1 MPRTNNKT
9 QGRVIKSSTVDIQ
22 NLWDRT
28 NNNDTT
34 MTLRRRVKR
43 NPLVAKY
50 DGKSRT
56 DLMKDANRLEK
67 LAKKSEKLAKKSL
80 KQAKKEKDAQETLTR
95 QHVRSIADMLISTLN
110 NCQDPVL
117 RDDMILDVVCHMAS
131 SLKSNQQ
138 VTDAYVDA
146 TILLEDS

>member
-22 NLWDRT
+22 NLWERT
-28 NNNDTT
+28 NNNGTT

-67 LAKKSEKLAKKSL
+67 LAKKSL

-95 QHVRSIADMLISTLN
+95 QHVISIADMLISTLN
-110 NCQDPVL
+110 NCQDSVL

>member
-1 MPRTNNKT
+1 MPRTNKKT
-9 QGRVIKSSTVDIQ
+9 QGRVIKSNTVDIQ
-22 NLWDRT
+22 NLWERT
-28 NNNDTT
+28 NNNGTT

-50 DGKSRT
+50 DGKSRI
-56 DLMKDANRLEK
+56 DLMKDANRL
-67 LAKKSEKLAKKSL
+67 EKLAKKSL

>member
-1 MPRTNNKT
+1 MPRTNKKT
-9 QGRVIKSSTVDIQ
+9 QGRVIKSNTVDIQ
-22 NLWDRT
+22 NLWERT
-28 NNNDTT
+28 NNNGTT

-50 DGKSRT
+50 DGKSRI

-67 LAKKSEKLAKKSL
+67 LAKKSL
-80 KQAKKEKDAQETLTR
+80 KQAKKEKEAQETLTR
-95 QHVRSIADMLISTLN
+95 QHVISIADMLISTLN
-110 NCQDPVL
+110 NCQDSVL

>member
-1 MPRTNNKT
+1 MPRTTTNTRANKKT
-9 QGRVIKSSTVDIQ
+9 TGRVIKSSTVDIQ

-28 NNNDTT
+28 NNNGTT
-34 MTLRRRVKR
+34 MKLRKRVTK
-43 NPLVAKY
+43 NPVVAKY

-56 DLMKDANRLEK
+56 ELMKDAHRL
-67 LAKKSEKLAKKSL
+67 EKLAKKSL
-80 KQAKKEKDAQETLTR
+80 KQAKKEKEAQEILTR
-95 QHVRSIADMLISTLN
+95 QHVMSITNMLISTLN
-110 NCQDPVL
+110 NCEDSTL
-117 RDDMILDVVCHMAS
+117 RDDMILDVVCQMAS

>member
-1 MPRTNNKT
+1 MPRTNKKT
-9 QGRVIKSSTVDIQ
+9 QGRVIKSNTVDIQ
-22 NLWDRT
+22 NLWERT
-28 NNNDTT
+28 NNNGTT

-50 DGKSRT
+50 DGKSRI

-67 LAKKSEKLAKKSL
+67 LAKRSL

-95 QHVRSIADMLISTLN
+95 QHVISIADMLISALN

>member
-22 NLWDRT
+22 NLWERT
-28 NNNDTT
+28 NNNGTT

-67 LAKKSEKLAKKSL
+67 LAKRSL

-95 QHVRSIADMLISTLN
+95 QHVISIADMLISTLN
-110 NCQDPVL
+110 NCQDSVL

>member
-1 MPRTNNKT
+1 MPRTNKKT
-9 QGRVIKSSTVDIQ
+9 QGRVIKSNTVDIQ
-22 NLWDRT
+22 NLWERT
-28 NNNDTT
+28 NNNGTT

-50 DGKSRT
+50 DGKSRI

-67 LAKKSEKLAKKSL
+67 LAKRSL

-95 QHVRSIADMLISTLN
+95 QHVISIADMLISTLN
-110 NCQDPVL
+110 NCQDSVL

>member
-22 NLWDRT
+22 NLLDSA
-28 NNNDTT
+28 NNNGTT

-56 DLMKDANRLEK
+56 ELMNDANRLEK
-67 LAKKSEKLAKKSL
+67 LAKRSL
-80 KQAKKEKDAQETLTR
+80 KKAKKERDAQETLTR
-95 QHVRSIADMLISTLN
+95 QHVMSIANILISTLN
-110 NCQDPVL
+110 NCQDSAL

-131 SLKSNQQ
+131 SLKSNQP

-146 TILLEDS
+146 SILLEDS

>member
-22 NLWDRT
+22 NLWERT
-28 NNNDTT
+28 NNNGTT

-50 DGKSRT
+50 DGKSRI

-67 LAKKSEKLAKKSL
+67 LAKRSL

-95 QHVRSIADMLISTLN
+95 QHVISIADMLISTLN
-110 NCQDPVL
+110 NCQDSVL